1 MTIDIKSLFG
11 DLSNLNPKMVKAI
24 IKAIAENHQSE
35 MDYLKFKHSVLNLQK
50 MDMDE
55 PKSIQSAFATLQTVG
70 VTKDDIMKSI
80 HHYSVI
86 VKKEKEEFAIALKNR
101 ITSKIDKPTLDAK
114 GFDEKISKKLAQI
127 EKLKKEIE
135 LIKGRKLTIGKEIED
150 AKIKITQ
157 TRDQFS
163 EVYEYF
169 AKQLDNDKVLYE
181 QLIN

>member
-1 MTIDIKSLFG
+1 M
-11 DLSNLNPKMVKAI
+11 
-24 IKAIAENHQSE
+24 
-35 MDYLKFKHSVLNLQK
+35 
-50 MDMDE
+50 
-55 PKSIQSAFATLQTVG
+55 
-70 VTKDDIMKSI
+70 
-80 HHYSVI
+80 
-86 VKKEKEEFAIALKNR
+86 
-101 ITSKIDKPTLDAK
+101 TSKIDKPTLDAK